1 MADAK
6 VSKTFGIT
14 SRVGSIPTIP
24 IPWICLDSLVTGNRS
39 SSAATRKKA
48 EVTFEV
54 IPRSLI
60 SEVTLTL
67 CLKCAFDF
75 FTRQLKLAPRTAYT
89 ELKKHVPEESDFTGA
104 STSRPH
110 FFESPDVDHCPYCSG
125 AKRWFA
131 RFKAT
136 RIDSHPSIEKERKKL
151 WSALKKDS
159 ERFVLWTHAST
170 PRDIFSEW
178 LDRLKRRSNLDT
190 DDWLRPVAIDAI
202 QRSHP
207 SADLD
212 TAIVAGVERIQ
223 ISRQLAAGWNF
234 EDHWLYVGPEGYGD
248 ALLVQYLISR
258 SHLHGGRT
266 LEGRLTLQELMSRL
280 KRVGYFEARG
290 IEFSDLYQMLEQAVD
305 KLVAS
310 GPTAVYYAVD
320 RSDYLKQLK
329 TVYDK
334 KREK

>member
-1 MADAK
+1 M
-6 VSKTFGIT
+6 
-14 SRVGSIPTIP
+14 
-24 IPWICLDSLVTGNRS
+24 
-39 SSAATRKKA
+39 
-48 EVTFEV
+48 

-60 SEVTLTL
+60 FEPTLTL

-75 FTRQLKLAPRTAYT
+75 FTRQLKLAPRTAYS

-104 STSRPH
+104 ATSRPH
-110 FFESPDVDHCPYCSG
+110 FFEEPGIDHCPYCNA

-131 RFKAT
+131 TFKAA

-151 WSALKKDS
+151 WTALKKDP
-159 ERFVLWTHAST
+159 ERFALWTHPKA
-170 PRDIFSEW
+170 PPGIFSEW
-178 LDRLKRRSNLDT
+178 LDRLKRRSNLES
-190 DDWLRPVAIDAI
+190 DDWLIPAAIEAVGRNHPSTALDSAI
-202 QRSHP
+202 QS
-207 SADLD
+207 
-212 TAIVAGVERIQ
+212 GVKRVQ
-223 ISRQLAAGWNF
+223 ISRQLEAAWSFADG
-234 EDHWLYVGPEGYGD
+234 WLYVGPEAYGD
-248 ALLVQYLISR
+248 ILLIQYLISR

-280 KRVGYFEARG
+280 RRIGYFEARG
-290 IEFSDLYQMLEQAVD
+290 IQFSDLYQTLEQSVD